1 MKITLEL
8 DEEALK
14 EYISENL
21 ADRYVREYSSDRRQV
36 DRVVSEEV
44 RKIIY
49 GDKERII
56 DRIVDQASR
65 HLGNVA
71 GKEILKKLME
81 DTK

>member
-65 HLGNVA
+65 HLGNIA

-81 DTK
+81 GAE